1 DGEIAAETHVAPEV
15 NAEGEDGVDFGFD
28 EFARETEDGDA
39 DGEHA
44 ARFGVRF
51 KDGDLVADL
60 YEVVRDGE
68 AGDAAA
74 DDRDFFVV
82 AAIGREHAL
91 IAAGVV
97 SGGAAAFRAEFIGD
111 EAFEGADGDGGIDIA
126 AAAVD
131 FAGGAADASADG

>member
-1 DGEIAAETHVAPEV
+1 M
-15 NAEGEDGVDFGFD
+15 
-28 EFARETEDGDA
+28 
-39 DGEHA
+39 
-44 ARFGVRF
+44 
-51 KDGDLVADL
+51 
-60 YEVVRDGE
+60 RDGE

-131 FAGGAADASADG
+131 FAGGAADASADGGKRIGSAGDFVSVFVSALGDGGDVAAGVGVDGTGVLTLHHPDPVIRALNRFELIPLIGH